1 MALTE
6 AQLNANRQNAQR
18 STGPRTP
25 EGKQR
30 SALNAGRHFLTGQV
44 RVTTP
49 EDMVAYDK
57 HCQGFFEDFKPRGS
71 AEKHLALTLADKQW
85 QMHHASGLLQS
96 IQVLGQFELQD
107 KIDVEHPEIHAALTA
122 SLVAVDKCKQLD
134 LISRY
139 ASRLQRDYR
148 NALKDLQSLQAERQQ
163 REEQQLHDAAL
174 IRKFYQ
180 MEEKPFAPA
189 EFGFVLSVRQI
200 DTYDHRRETLA
211 QARIARDHS
220 FNRVKYHAAKGS

>member
-6 AQLNANRQNAQR
+6 AQLNANRQNAQH

-30 SALNAGRHFLTGQV
+30 SALNASRHNLTGQV

-49 EDMVAYDK
+49 EDQVAYDN

-71 AEKHLALTLADKQW
+71 AEKHLTQTLADKQW
-85 QMHHASGLLQS
+85 QMHYASSLLQS

-107 KIDVEHPEIHAALTA
+107 KLNVESPAGHGAEIHTALTA
-122 SLVAVDKCKQLD
+122 GLVAVDKGKQLD

-148 NALKDLQSLQAERQQ
+148 NALKDLQSLQTQRQQ
-163 REEQQLHDAAL
+163 REEQELHNAAL
-174 IRKFYQ
+174 IRKFYK
-180 MEEKPFAPA
+180 MEEKPFTPA
-189 EFGFVLSVRQI
+189 EFGFVSSVRQI
-200 DTYDHRRETLA
+200 DTYDHRHDTLA
-211 QARIARDHS
+211 HARIAR
-220 FNRVKYHAAKGS
+220 